1 MSATDVTLL
10 LVLPGLLLASAFFS
24 GSETALFGLSEHERA
39 ALASRSPLSGRA
51 ASALLHQ
58 PRMLLITILLGNMVV
73 NVLFFVIASVLTLR
87 ADDVI
92 LKTVFSVAPLLA
104 VILFGEVT
112 PKLVATGRRV
122 SWCAVFAPPLLALH
136 RIIAPIR
143 LALNALV
150 VEPAARLAGAQEPV
164 ALSADD
170 LGELL
175 EISAREG
182 EIDPVEAEL
191 LDDVVEL
198 SSLRISDIMTPRVE
212 VSWIRAAASQA
223 DIEALA
229 RSSTFTRIPVC
240 RDSLDDGVIGVL
252 DLRVYLAA
260 HPDARKSVEDVMLSP
275 LYMPEQ
281 ARLDQLLSQLQR
293 RNHLMA
299 VAVDEYGAVAGVVTF
314 GDVARRMGQ
323 GLSDNQSGFGDGAGH
338 SFEQIGPG
346 AWRVAGRLSV
356 HDLVEAFGPTDRPVA
371 GAVAGLINAE
381 LGRIAEVGDVVRVG
395 NVSLTVESMKGRAIE
410 SVIVS
415 ADASSPGDRP

>member
-175 EISAREG
+175 EISA
-182 EIDPVEAEL
+182 
-191 LDDVVEL
+191 
-198 SSLRISDIMTPRVE
+198 
-212 VSWIRAAASQA
+212 
-223 DIEALA
+223 
-229 RSSTFTRIPVC
+229 C
-240 RDSLDDGVIGVL
+240 
-252 DLRVYLAA
+252 
-260 HPDARKSVEDVMLSP
+260 
-275 LYMPEQ
+275 
-281 ARLDQLLSQLQR
+281 
-293 RNHLMA
+293 A
-299 VAVDEYGAVAGVVTF
+299 VA
-314 GDVARRMGQ
+314 
-323 GLSDNQSGFGDGAGH
+323 SC
-338 SFEQIGPG
+338 
-346 AWRVAGRLSV
+346 
-356 HDLVEAFGPTDRPVA
+356 
-371 GAVAGLINAE
+371 
-381 LGRIAEVGDVVRVG
+381 
-395 NVSLTVESMKGRAIE
+395 KC
-410 SVIVS
+410 
-415 ADASSPGDRP
+415 